1 MPVDN
6 VSIIIRGLSAFPIF
20 MSIEMRNLSI
30 AQWSILLI
38 SHTTMYDRILI
49 TAIVR
54 HSKRGIQHKFIG
66 HSCYKNA

>member
-1 MPVDN
+1 
-6 VSIIIRGLSAFPIF
+6 

-38 SHTTMYDRILI
+38 PYTTIYDRILI